1 MLWWLECHTWP
12 IFFAH
17 FFADDSKKLATF
29 WAKHL
34 SATEKFY
41 IVLSEN
47 GIVTVRLTV
56 LEILRVEIPE
66 KLLGQQIIQKSC
78 IFKGWHLADDSSK
91 PNNP

>member
-1 MLWWLECHTWP
+1 M
-12 IFFAH
+12 
-17 FFADDSKKLATF
+17 ATF

-34 SATEKFY
+34 SAPEKFY

-56 LEILRVEIPE
+56 LEILRVEISE
-66 KLLGQQIIQKSC
+66 KLLGQQIIPKSC
-78 IFKGWHLADDSSK
+78 IFNGWHLADDSSK

>member
-1 MLWWLECHTWP
+1 MFTQGVMMIRMSHKTHLFCS
-12 IFFAH
+12 F

-41 IVLSEN
+41 LVLSEN

-56 LEILRVEIPE
+56 LEILRVEM
-66 KLLGQQIIQKSC
+66 
-78 IFKGWHLADDSSK
+78 SK
-91 PNNP
+91 NCWVSK